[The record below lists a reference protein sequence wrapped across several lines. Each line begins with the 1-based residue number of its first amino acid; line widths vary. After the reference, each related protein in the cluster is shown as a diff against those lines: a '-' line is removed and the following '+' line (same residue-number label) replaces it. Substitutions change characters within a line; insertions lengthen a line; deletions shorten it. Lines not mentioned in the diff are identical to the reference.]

1 MDIYPKEGLLDHRG
15 TFWGTSILFP
25 MVAVSVC
32 IFSLYFGLHFLSIV
46 SLMIVI
52 LTGVR
57 WYTIAVVI
65 FISLMIKDI
74 WHLFMNLLVICMSSL
89 KNYLFNSTVQFITR
103 LFGFFGIELYILFG
117 ILTFYQIKDLQ
128 IFFLIA
134 SIAFPFC

>member
-1 MDIYPKEGLLDHRG
+1 
-15 TFWGTSILFP
+15 
-25 MVAVSVC
+25 
-32 IFSLYFGLHFLSIV
+32 
-46 SLMIVI
+46 MIVI